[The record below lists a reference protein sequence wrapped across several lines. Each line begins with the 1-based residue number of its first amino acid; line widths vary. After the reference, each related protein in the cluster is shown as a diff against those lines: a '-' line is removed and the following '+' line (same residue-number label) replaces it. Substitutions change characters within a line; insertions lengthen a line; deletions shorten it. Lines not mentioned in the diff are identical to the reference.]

1 MDMQLVLKLKN
12 HNVYYVKSDIVS
24 YYITIPNN
32 AVNTNISIELKS
44 KMDNYNPVTSDALWV
59 MENVKNTFTFVDEY
73 NITLVLPILDDEYVS
88 ILEKLDT
95 NKFEVINRILGTII
109 NEAYLNL
116 KNANMQIGSQIIMVN
131 NDRYSA
137 FLDWFVSKYEGRVVR
152 KKLLDLIQ
160 LYNVNATTYRKID
173 TPAISFVV
181 GTYENEVDAPKIIK
195 EEPEVMD
202 TRELKP
208 RYSSGFSSYWLLAI
222 ITLIVSVVIA
232 VASFMAK

>member
-116 KNANMQIGSQIIMVN
+116 KNANMHIGSQIIMVN